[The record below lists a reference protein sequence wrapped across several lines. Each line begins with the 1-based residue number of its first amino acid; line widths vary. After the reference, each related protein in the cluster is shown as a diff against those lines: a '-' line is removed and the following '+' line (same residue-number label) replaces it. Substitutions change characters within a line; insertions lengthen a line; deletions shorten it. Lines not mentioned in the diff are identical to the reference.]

1 MPPNAPREPTFCAF
15 AVTPVNSARPALRPG
30 PRRRDTAAAGGLQP
44 CFGQPSWKLY
54 SDRVTAHITRLGAHI
69 APVTFR
75 LSGGRT
81 VQPYAIAPWAE
92 RNETLPPGL
101 PALLHTL
108 RGDFFCLPFG
118 ANTTPLRGKRYP
130 PHGETANRRW
140 SLVRPSPNRARHG
153 NSPSVLHAQ
162 LTIGE
167 RDARVDKVITLVPG
181 HAAIYQTHLISGM
194 SGSMPLGHH
203 ALLALPPHSPGGFL
217 STSHFVHGQVP
228 PTPFEA
234 PASGGYSRLRPGH
247 RFRSLRR
254 VALAYDPQGTR
265 FTDLSQL
272 PPERGFDDLVMLTAD
287 RSLPFG
293 WSAVTFPDERYV
305 WFALRDPRVLRH
317 TILWLSHHGRHYA
330 PWCGRHGPVLGI
342 EDVTA
347 YFHYGLAESVRP
359 NTLSRRGF
367 TTATRLQ
374 RDRPTRINYIM
385 GVVATP
391 PGFGPVKAIRAVPGG
406 VAVFPLRGP
415 SVHANVDIDF
425 LRTGVIA

>member
-1 MPPNAPREPTFCAF
+1 M
-15 AVTPVNSARPALRPG
+15 TPSV
-30 PRRRDTAAAGGLQP
+30 RR
-44 CFGQPSWKLY
+44 CFGQPSWRLH
-54 SDRVTAHITRLGAHI
+54 SDHVDALITRLGGHI

-75 LSGGRT
+75 LRGGRA
-81 VQPYAIAPWAE
+81 VQPYAVAPWAE
-92 RNETLPPGL
+92 RNETLPPEL
-101 PALLHTL
+101 PALLRVL

-118 ANTTPLRGKRYP
+118 VNATPFRGKRYP

-140 SLVRPSPNRARHG
+140 SLVSLSPDRTPYG
-153 NSPSVLHAQ
+153 NSPSVLRAQ

-167 RDARVDKVITLVPG
+167 RDARVDKVVTLVPG
-181 HAAIYQTHLISGM
+181 HAAVNQTHLISGM

-203 ALLALPPHSPGGFL
+203 ALLALPPRSPGGFV
-217 STSHFVHGQVP
+217 STSRFVHGQVL

-234 PASGGYSRLRPGH
+234 PASGGYSRLRPGN

-254 VALAYDPQGTR
+254 VALIYDPQGTR
-265 FTDLSQL
+265 FADLSKL

-287 RSLPFG
+287 PRLSFA
-293 WSAVTFPDERYV
+293 WSAVTFPGEQYV

-347 YFHYGLAESVRP
+347 YFHYGIADSVRP
-359 NTLSRRGF
+359 NALSRQGL
-367 TTATRLQ
+367 TTAIRLR
-374 RDRPTRINYIM
+374 RDRPTRIHYIM

-391 PGFGPVKAIRAVPGG
+391 LGFGPVKAIRAVPGG
-406 VAVFPLRGP
+406 IAVCPLRGTP
-415 SVHANVDIDF
+415 VHADINIEF